1 MNTPI
6 QGTAADIIKA
16 AMVRVHRRLQES
28 GLKSRLILTVHDEL
42 LIEALEE
49 EATQVASLLRDS
61 MENVIDL
68 SVPLV
73 SDIKTGR
80 SWYDTK

>member
-1 MNTPI
+1 MLGSGDLNERWR
-6 QGTAADIIKA
+6 AADA
-16 AMVRVHRRLQES
+16 LGEL
-28 GLKSRLILTVHDEL
+28 GDSRAVQP

-49 EATQVASLLRDS
+49 EATQVANLLRDS